1 MRRSVAPEAPTHGM
15 NTTADAARRLI
26 VTTSAR
32 PRPELLAQAEAWA
45 ERLDAPCVPRRGGL
59 AKMAAEN
66 AVDGVLVITPERP
79 IYHEPASGLEYF
91 FHPGMAKT
99 RLHNCR
105 RGHMDPMLQ
114 AMRLQPG
121 DRVLDCTLGRATDAV
136 VAAWQ
141 AGPEGLVVG
150 LEKSRVLAE
159 LTVDGLAHY
168 VDPSRELT
176 SLLRRIE
183 ARWADHNTTLP
194 DLPDAAYE
202 VVYFD
207 PIFDQPLERS
217 HAMSPLRELADASPL
232 SPAAVAE
239 ARRVA
244 ARAVVIKQRRGTA
257 LWSQLAVD
265 EVISGGG
272 SSRVEYGVV
281 AAR

>member
-1 MRRSVAPEAPTHGM
+1 M

-59 AKMAAEN
+59 AKLALAHE
-66 AVDGVLVITPERP
+66 VDGILVITPERP
-79 IYHEPASGLEYF
+79 IYREPASGLEYF

-105 RGHMDPMLQ
+105 RGNMDPMLQ

-141 AGPEGLVVG
+141 AGPEGRVVG